1 MKYFDL
7 AGYNA
12 SRIAQGCMR
21 IASLDKKEIDTLI
34 KTDLDCGIN
43 FFDHADIYGGGEC
56 ERKFGEF
63 LKDNPSLKD
72 EIIIQTKCAITNG
85 YYDFSKEHIVRSVE
99 GSLKRLGVES
109 IDFLLLHRP
118 DTLMEPDEV
127 AEAFE
132 LLSTQG
138 KVKCFG
144 VSNQSALQMELLQ
157 KYLGNIK
164 LHINQ
169 LQFSITNTGII
180 DSGLNVNTEKAEAV
194 DRDGSVLDYCRLK
207 DITIQPWSPLQY
219 GFFGG
224 TFINNPSYENLNK
237 KLKEIGEKY
246 GITDTSV
253 AILWILRH
261 SARMQPIIGTVNT
274 ERIKQ
279 IAAGAD
285 CNMSRQEWY
294 ELYKSTGKT
303 LP

>member
-1 MKYFDL
+1 MKYFNL
-7 AGYNA
+7 AGYRA
-12 SRIAQGCMR
+12 SRISQGCMR

-34 KTDLDCGIN
+34 KTDLECGIN

-63 LKDNPSLKD
+63 LKDNPTLKD
-72 EIIIQTKCAITNG
+72 KVIIQTKCAITNG
-85 YYDFSKEHIVRSVE
+85 YYDFSKEHIIKSVE
-99 GSLKRLGVES
+99 GSLSRLGTDCV
-109 IDFLLLHRP
+109 DFLLLHRP
-118 DTLMEPDEV
+118 DTLMDPCEV

-144 VSNQSALQMELLQ
+144 VSNQNPMQISLLQ
-157 KYLGNIK
+157 KYLKDIK

-169 LQFSITNTGII
+169 LQLSITNTGII
-180 DSGLNVNTEKAEAV
+180 DSGLNVNTEKGEAL
-194 DRDGSVLDYCRLK
+194 DRDGSVLEFCRLN
-207 DITIQPWSPLQY
+207 DITIQPWSPLQH

-224 TFINNPSYENLNK
+224 TFINNPDYEALNK
-237 KLKEIGEKY
+237 KLNEIGEKY
-246 GITDTSV
+246 GITATST

-261 SARMQPIIGTVNT
+261 SACMQPIIGTVNT

-279 IAAGAD
+279 ISMGAD
-285 CNMSRQEWY
+285 IEMTRQEWY

>member
-1 MKYFDL
+1 MKYFNL

-21 IASLDKKEIDTLI
+21 ISSLDKKEVDTLI

-72 EIIIQTKCAITNG
+72 KIIIQTKCAITNG
-85 YYDFSKEHIVRSVE
+85 YYDFSKEHIVKSVE
-99 GSLKRLGVES
+99 GSLKRLGTDSV
-109 IDFLLLHRP
+109 DFLLLHRP
-118 DTLMEPDEV
+118 DTLAEPEEV

-132 LLSTQG
+132 LLYTQG
-138 KVKCFG
+138 KVKRFG

-157 KYLGNIK
+157 KYLKDIK
-164 LHINQ
+164 LYINQ

-180 DSGLNVNTEKAEAV
+180 DSGLNVNTEKVEAI

-207 DITIQPWSPLQY
+207 DITIQPWSPLQH
-219 GFFGG
+219 GFFSG
-224 TFINNPSYENLNK
+224 TFINNPDYENLNK
-237 KLKEIGEKY
+237 RLNEIGDKY
-246 GITDTSV
+246 GITATSA

-274 ERIKQ
+274 ERIRQ
-279 IAAGAD
+279 IAKGAD
-285 CNMSRQEWY
+285 CEMSRQEWY

>member
-1 MKYFDL
+1 MKYFNL
-7 AGYNA
+7 AGYRA
-12 SRIAQGCMR
+12 SRISQGCMR

-34 KTDLDCGIN
+34 KTDLECGIN

-63 LKDNPSLKD
+63 LKDNPTLKD
-72 EIIIQTKCAITNG
+72 KVIIQTKCAITNG
-85 YYDFSKEHIVRSVE
+85 YYDFSKEHIIKSVE
-99 GSLKRLGVES
+99 GSLSRLGTDCV
-109 IDFLLLHRP
+109 DFLLLHRP
-118 DTLMEPDEV
+118 DTLMDPCEV

-144 VSNQSALQMELLQ
+144 VSNQNPMQISLLQ
-157 KYLGNIK
+157 KYLKDIK

-169 LQFSITNTGII
+169 LQLSITNTGII
-180 DSGLNVNTEKAEAV
+180 DSGLNVNTEKGEAL
-194 DRDGSVLDYCRLK
+194 DRDGSVLEFCRLN
-207 DITIQPWSPLQY
+207 DITIQPWSPLQH

-224 TFINNPSYENLNK
+224 TFINNSDYEALNK
-237 KLKEIGEKY
+237 KLNEIGEKY
-246 GITDTSV
+246 GITATST

-261 SARMQPIIGTVNT
+261 SACMQPIIGTVNT

-279 IAAGAD
+279 ISMGAD
-285 CNMSRQEWY
+285 IEMTRQEWY